1 MTLFSHTGTARDACC
16 SSAQI
21 KGTEIAPS
29 GLRKIVL
36 RVCEDTA
43 IP

>member
-1 MTLFSHTGTARDACC
+1 MTQFSPTGTARGEFR

-29 GLRKIVL
+29 GLRKIAL

-43 IP
+43 TP